1 MFRAVV
7 LYEQEPDAER
17 YQKHIDDYVTGVPG
31 ATFAHGKIFH
41 APIGDGRYKYF
52 AEFTWPDREAFQ
64 EGTSSEAF
72 SASAQDAMTFGIPF
86 HAYLVET
93 G

>member
-17 YQKHIDDYVTGVPG
+17 YQKHIDEYVTGVPG
-31 ATFAHGKIFH
+31 ATFSHGKIFH
-41 APIGDGRYKYF
+41 APIGDGRYHYF
-52 AEFTWPDREAFQ
+52 AEFAWPDRESFR

>member
-17 YQKHIDDYVTGVPG
+17 YQKHIDEHVTNVPG
-31 ATFAHGKIFH
+31 ATFSHGKIFG
-41 APIGDGRYKYF
+41 APIGDGRYHYF
-52 AEFTWPDREAFQ
+52 AEFAWPDRESFE

-72 SASAQDAMTFGIPF
+72 AGSAKDAMTFGIPF
-86 HAYLVET
+86 HAYLLET
-93 G
+93 D